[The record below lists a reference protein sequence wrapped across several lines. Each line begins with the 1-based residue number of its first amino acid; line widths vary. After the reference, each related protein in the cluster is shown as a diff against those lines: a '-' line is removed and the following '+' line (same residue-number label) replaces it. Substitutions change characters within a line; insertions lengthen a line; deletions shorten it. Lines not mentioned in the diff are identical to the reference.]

1 MSDLILHHYPNSPF
15 AEKIR
20 LAFGLKN
27 LAWRSCDVSPIMP
40 KPELQ
45 ALTGGYR
52 RVPVLQMGA
61 DVYCDT
67 LLICEVLESINP
79 APSLYPHGL
88 TGLARTLAQWADGTL
103 FPTAMAYNFSSAG
116 GAEFARLNPDLDLRA
131 FGVDRAAMRGGAPRM
146 LPGDATAAYKSYL
159 RRIATMLEHS
169 PFVLGDQVSVADLAI
184 YHPLWFTRRLPVV
197 ADVLATNAA
206 ILPWMDRVAALGHG
220 KRDRTE
226 LSRADSLKIALQATP
241 AVAST
246 STDSA
251 DVFQDEHGIPLGT
264 EVTITAESFG
274 LEVTS
279 GTLVAA
285 TRTRFTLARTH
296 ELTGLVH
303 VHFPRIGFVLK
314 KAEA

>member
-1 MSDLILHHYPNSPF
+1 MPAPILHHYPNSPF

-20 LAFGLKN
+20 LVFGLKN
-27 LAWRSCDVSPIMP
+27 LAWHSCDVSPIMP

-61 DVYCDT
+61 DIYCDT
-67 LLICEVLESINP
+67 LLICEVLESLKP
-79 APSLYPHGL
+79 TPSLYPQGQ

-103 FPTAMAYNFSSAG
+103 FGTAMAYNFSPAG
-116 GAEFARLNPDLDLRA
+116 GAEFARLNPGLDLKA
-131 FGVDRAAMRGGAPRM
+131 FAADRAAMRGGAARM
-146 LPGDATAAYKSYL
+146 YPGDAAAAYKSYL
-159 RRIATMLEHS
+159 RRIATMLES
-169 PFVLGDQVSVADLAI
+169 SQFVLGEQLSVADLAI
-184 YHPLWFTRRLPVV
+184 YHALWFTRRLP
-197 ADVLATNAA
+197 AIAGVLATHAA

-220 KRDRTE
+220 ARHSTE
-226 LSRADSLKIALQATP
+226 LTRAESLVIARQATP
-241 AVAST
+241 AVLS
-246 STDSA
+246 SS
-251 DVFQDEHGIPLGT
+251 DVFQDEHGIALGT

-296 ELTGLVH
+296 ELTGVVH

-314 KAEA
+314 KAEH

>member
-1 MSDLILHHYPNSPF
+1 MSDIILHHYPKSPF

-20 LAFGLKN
+20 LALGLKKM
-27 LAWRSCDVSPIMP
+27 AWLSCDAPDMMP

-52 RVPVLQMGA
+52 RVPVLQIGA

-67 LLICEVLESINP
+67 LLICDVLESLVP
-79 APSLYPHGL
+79 TPSLYPAKQKGL
-88 TGLARTLAQWADGTL
+88 TRSLAQWADREIFAAG
-103 FPTAMAYNFSSAG
+103 MAHNFSPAG
-116 GAEFARLNPDLDLRA
+116 GAEFARMNPDIDLRA
-131 FGVDRAAMRGGAPRM
+131 FGADRAAMRGGAPRM
-146 LPGDATAAYKSYL
+146 YPGDAAATYKSYL
-159 RRIATMLEHS
+159 RRLASMLESS
-169 PFVLGDQVSVADLAI
+169 PFVMGDQPSVADLAI
-184 YHPLWFTRRLPVV
+184 YHPLWFTRRLAPL
-197 ADVLATNAA
+197 AD
-206 ILPWMDRVAALGHG
+206 ILNISPLIVPWMDRVAALGHG
-220 KRDRTE
+220 KPSAKISRT
-226 LSRADSLKIALQATP
+226 DSLDIARKATP
-241 AVAST
+241 VEIS
-246 STDSA
+246 SQEI
-251 DVFQDEHGIPLGT
+251 FQDEHGIPLGT
-264 EVTITAESFG
+264 EVVITAESFG

>member
-1 MSDLILHHYPNSPF
+1 MSELIFHHYPNSPF

-52 RVPVLQMGA
+52 RVPVLQIGA

-67 LLICEVLESINP
+67 LLICEVLEALQP
-79 APSLYPHGL
+79 APSLYPQGQ

-103 FPTAMAYNFSSAG
+103 FSTAMAHNFSPKG
-116 GAEFARLNPDLDLRA
+116 GMEYARLNPEQDMKA
-131 FGVDRAAMRGGAPRM
+131 FAMDRGAMRGGASRM
-146 LPGDATAAYKSYL
+146 MPGDATAAYKSYL
-159 RRIATMLEHS
+159 RRIATMLETS

-184 YHPLWFTRRLPVV
+184 YHPLWFTRRLPAV

-220 KRDRTE
+220 KCNSVE
-226 LSRADSLKIALQATP
+226 LSRAESLEIARQATP
-241 AVAST
+241 DMAYSGA
-246 STDSA
+246 DSA
-251 DVFQDEHGIPLGT
+251 NVFQDEHGVPLGT

-296 ELTGLVH
+296 ELTGVVH

-314 KAEA
+314 KAET

>member
-116 GAEFARLNPDLDLRA
+116 GAEFARLNPDLVLIAQPCAVVRR
-131 FGVDRAAMRGGAPRM
+131 VCCQAMPRQR
-146 LPGDATAAYKSYL
+146 TN
-159 RRIATMLEHS
+159 RIC
-169 PFVLGDQVSVADLAI
+169 
-184 YHPLWFTRRLPVV
+184 
-197 ADVLATNAA
+197 
-206 ILPWMDRVAALGHG
+206 AALQRCSNTH
-220 KRDRTE
+220 
-226 LSRADSLKIALQATP
+226 LLCW
-241 AVAST
+241 
-246 STDSA
+246 
-251 DVFQDEHGIPLGT
+251 
-264 EVTITAESFG
+264 VTKCLWLI
-274 LEVTS
+274 
-279 GTLVAA
+279 
-285 TRTRFTLARTH
+285 
-296 ELTGLVH
+296 
-303 VHFPRIGFVLK
+303 
-314 KAEA
+314 

>member
-1 MSDLILHHYPNSPF
+1 MSELIFHHYPNSPF

-27 LAWRSCDVSPIMP
+27 LSWRSCDVSPIMP

-52 RVPVLQMGA
+52 RVPVLQVGA
-61 DVYCDT
+61 DIYCDT
-67 LLICEVLESINP
+67 LLICEVLEALQP
-79 APSLYPHGL
+79 APSLYPHGQ

-103 FPTAMAYNFSSAG
+103 FSTAMAYNFSPKG
-116 GAEFARLNPDLDLRA
+116 GMEYARLNPTQDMKA
-131 FGVDRAAMRGGAPRM
+131 FAMDRGAMRGGAPRM
-146 LPGDATAAYKSYL
+146 YPGDATAAYKSYL
-159 RRIATMLEHS
+159 RRIATMLES
-169 PFVLGDQVSVADLAI
+169 SNFVLGDQVSVADLAI
-184 YHPLWFTRRLPVV
+184 YHPLWFTRRLPAV
-197 ADVLATNAA
+197 ADVLAANAA

-220 KRDRTE
+220 KRNAVE
-226 LSRADSLKIALQATP
+226 LSRAESLVIARQATP
-241 AVAST
+241 DMAST
-246 STDSA
+246 RN
-251 DVFQDEHGIPLGT
+251 VFQDEHGIPLGT

-285 TRTRFTLARTH
+285 TRTRFTLRREH
-296 ELTGLVH
+296 ELTGVVH

>member
-20 LAFGLKN
+20 LTFGLKK
-27 LAWRSCDVSPIMP
+27 LAWTSCDVSPIMP

-45 ALTGGYR
+45 ALTGAYR
-52 RVPVLQMGA
+52 RVPVLQIGA

-67 LLICEVLESINP
+67 LLICEVLESLNP
-79 APSLYPHGL
+79 APSLYPQGQ

-103 FPTAMAYNFSSAG
+103 FSTAMAYNFSPKG
-116 GAEFARLNPDLDLRA
+116 GMEYARLNPTQDMKA
-131 FGVDRAAMRGGAPRM
+131 FAMDRGAMRGGAPRM
-146 LPGDATAAYKSYL
+146 YPGDAAAAYKSYL
-159 RRIATMLEHS
+159 RRIATMLESS

-184 YHPLWFTRRLPVV
+184 YHPLWFTRRLPAV
-197 ADVLATNAA
+197 ADVLASNAA

-220 KRDRTE
+220 KRNSTE
-226 LSRADSLKIALQATP
+226 LSRGESLEIARQATP
-241 AVAST
+241 DMAS
-246 STDSA
+246 SSA
-251 DVFQDEHGIPLGT
+251 NFQDEHGIPLGT
-264 EVTITAESFG
+264 LVTITAESFG

-285 TRTRFTLARTH
+285 TRTRFTLRREH
-296 ELTGLVH
+296 ELTGVVH

>member
-1 MSDLILHHYPNSPF
+1 MLDLILHHYPNSPF

-27 LAWRSCDVSPIMP
+27 LSWRSCDVSPIMP

-52 RVPVLQMGA
+52 RVPVLQIGA

-67 LLICEVLESINP
+67 LLICEVLESLNP
-79 APSLYPHGL
+79 AASLYPQGQ

-103 FPTAMAYNFSSAG
+103 FSTAMAYNFSPAG
-116 GAEFARLNPDLDLRA
+116 GAEFARLNPGLDLRVFA
-131 FGVDRAAMRGGAPRM
+131 SDRAAMRGGAPRM
-146 LPGDATAAYKSYL
+146 YPGDATGAYKSYL
-159 RRIATMLEHS
+159 RRIATMLES
-169 PFVLGDQVSVADLAI
+169 SNFVLGDQVSVADLAI
-184 YHPLWFTRRLPVV
+184 YHPLWFTRRLPAI
-197 ADVLATNAA
+197 ADVLATNPA

-220 KRDRTE
+220 KRDSVE
-226 LSRADSLKIALQATP
+226 LSRSESLDIARKATP
-241 AVAST
+241 VLAS
-246 STDSA
+246 SS
-251 DVFQDEHGIPLGT
+251 DVFQDEHGIALGT

>member
-27 LAWRSCDVSPIMP
+27 LAWTSCDVSPIMP

-52 RVPVLQMGA
+52 RVPVLQIGA

-67 LLICEVLESINP
+67 LLICEVLESLNP
-79 APSLYPHGL
+79 APSLYPQGL

-103 FPTAMAYNFSSAG
+103 FSTAMAYNFSPKG
-116 GAEFARLNPDLDLRA
+116 GMEYARLNPAQDMKVFA
-131 FGVDRAAMRGGAPRM
+131 MDRGAMRGGAPRM
-146 LPGDATAAYKSYL
+146 YPGDATAAYKSYL
-159 RRIATMLEHS
+159 RRIATMLENS

-184 YHPLWFTRRLPVV
+184 YHPLWFTRRLPAV

-220 KRDRTE
+220 KRHSTE
-226 LSRADSLKIALQATP
+226 LSRAESLEIARQATP
-241 AVAST
+241 DMAST
-246 STDSA
+246 R
-251 DVFQDEHGIPLGT
+251 DVFQDEHGIPVGT

-285 TRTRFTLARTH
+285 TRTRFTLRREH
-296 ELTGLVH
+296 ELTGVVH

>member
-1 MSDLILHHYPNSPF
+1 MSDLIFHHYPNSPF

-52 RVPVLQMGA
+52 RIPVLQIGA

-67 LLICEVLESINP
+67 LLICEVLESLQP
-79 APSLYPHGL
+79 APSLYPQGQ

-103 FPTAMAYNFSSAG
+103 FPTAMAYNFSPAG

-131 FGVDRAAMRGGAPRM
+131 FGADRAQMRGGAQRM

-159 RRIATMLEHS
+159 RRIATMLENS
-169 PFVLGDQVSVADLAI
+169 PFVLGDQVSVADLSC
-184 YHPLWFTRRLPVV
+184 YHPLWFTRRLPAI
-197 ADVLATNAA
+197 ADILATNPA

-220 KRDRTE
+220 KRDAVE
-226 LSRADSLKIALQATP
+226 VSRSDSLKIALQATP
-241 AVAST
+241 DKASAST
-246 STDSA
+246 N
-251 DVFQDEHGIPLGT
+251 FQDEHGIPLGT

>member
-1 MSDLILHHYPNSPF
+1 MSELIFHHYPNSPF

-27 LAWRSCDVSPIMP
+27 LSWRSCDVSPIMP

-52 RVPVLQMGA
+52 RVPVLQIGA

-67 LLICEVLESINP
+67 LLICEVLEGLQST
-79 APSLYPHGL
+79 PSLYPKGQ

-103 FPTAMAYNFSSAG
+103 FAAAMAYNFSPAG
-116 GAEFARLNPDLDLRA
+116 GAEFARLNPDLDLRV
-131 FGVDRAAMRGGAPRM
+131 FGADRAAMRGGGARM
-146 LPGDATAAYKSYL
+146 YPGDATAAFKSYL

-169 PFVLGDQVSVADLAI
+169 PFVLGDSVSVADLAI
-184 YHPLWFTRRLPVV
+184 YHPLWFTRRLPAV

-220 KRDRTE
+220 KRDVAE
-226 LSRADSLKIALQATP
+226 LSRADSLEIARQATP
-241 AVAST
+241 DMAS
-246 STDSA
+246 SS
-251 DVFQDEHGIPLGT
+251 DVFQDEHDIALGT

-285 TRTRFTLARTH
+285 TRTRFTLRREH
-296 ELTGLVH
+296 ELTGVVH

-314 KAEA
+314 KAES